1 MPFAASGK
9 EFGREG
15 KSGIF
20 RQPDAWKGDTSFMNV
35 FRNAVDPIN
44 PQKPKVVQGTV
55 IYVALEVAISKLLR
69 KIMSADS
76 KSIAELAIVHTA
88 SLGIMGGVGTALN
101 NPRESVNPYG
111 AKKIMR
117 HVNQGAKGVLAVFL
131 AQYIYNVFFYGP
143 ASSFFSMKDA
153 LIIAA
158 AKILTRPI
166 ASKLYDKA
174 KFIQNGLDA
183 QQMLEEAQGVASNFR
198 RIDEAHRHTT

>member
-1 MPFAASGK
+1 
-9 EFGREG
+9 
-15 KSGIF
+15 
-20 RQPDAWKGDTSFMNV
+20 
-35 FRNAVDPIN
+35 
-44 PQKPKVVQGTV
+44 
-55 IYVALEVAISKLLR
+55 
-69 KIMSADS
+69 MSADN

-111 AKKIMR
+111 AIMR
-117 HVNQGAKGVLAVFL
+117 HVNQGAKFL